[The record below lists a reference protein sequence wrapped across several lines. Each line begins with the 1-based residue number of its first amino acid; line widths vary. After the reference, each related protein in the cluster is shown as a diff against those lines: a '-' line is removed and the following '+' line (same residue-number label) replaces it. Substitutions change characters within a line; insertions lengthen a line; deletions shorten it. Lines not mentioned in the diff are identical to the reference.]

1 MKKTRSASLVAI
13 GLAALAAFVVRAAS
27 LDTQSLWRDEVDA
40 LRFATVRWA
49 DLLASFTRPGWNGPL
64 YYVFLRAWVALTG
77 TSEYAM
83 RFFSLA
89 FGTLCV
95 PLAYALGCRLFGR
108 RTGLLAAVLVATS
121 PYLAWYGQEVKM
133 YTLLTALALAAIY
146 GLRRAVEGAGW
157 RWWAVPVVATSLAF
171 YSHILAALLI
181 PVQVLL
187 YLAWWPQARRQ
198 WRGALLSLACLTLP
212 YLPLVLW
219 QAPLVLQ
226 SRETGFYA
234 YTLGEMVRILLNGWS
249 TGMHGWGWPWS
260 AVLMGGL
267 AAWGLVCPTG
277 GTLAKVR
284 QPASG
289 QEANASAEM
298 SPAPVQSLTF
308 ARVGGVLSHLALLG
322 WLATPLLLV
331 WLISLRQPL
340 FTDRYLIWAAPAYY
354 LLVAL
359 GLACVGRLGDRP
371 SRRGLAKTLARAT
384 VALLIGIILVSDGV
398 NLWRQATIP
407 IKSDFRAAAAHV
419 AHYRE
424 PGEPVARPVKG
435 AGEGAFKSYLP
446 IVVRGG
452 FDDMIIFQI
461 PYGQYT
467 FDYYFPVEVYPSAE
481 GLYTNHRTP
490 DGGYLMGE
498 QDVAR
503 RMQEITAGHGAV
515 WLVVTEMEMWDQRG
529 LVRGWLEAN
538 ARQVDEAHFTR
549 VDVYRYVT
557 RNP

>member
-1 MKKTRSASLVAI
+1 MKKTRSASLIAI
-13 GLAALAAFVVRAAS
+13 GLATLAAFAVRAAS

-64 YYVFLRAWVALTG
+64 FYVFLRAWVALTG

-89 FGTLCV
+89 FGVLCV
-95 PLAYALGCRLFGR
+95 PLAYALGCRLFDR
-108 RTGLLAAVLVATS
+108 RTGLLAAVLIATS

-133 YTLLTALALAAIY
+133 YTLLTALALTAIY

-198 WRGALLSLACLTLP
+198 WRGALVSLACLTLP

-226 SRETGFYA
+226 SRETGFFA

-267 AAWGLVCPTG
+267 AAWGLVCP
-277 GTLAKVR
+277 
-284 QPASG
+284 
-289 QEANASAEM
+289 
-298 SPAPVQSLTF
+298 
-308 ARVGGVLSHLALLG
+308 ARVGDVPDRLALLG

-359 GLACVGRLGDRP
+359 GLACVDRLGDRA
-371 SRRGLAKTLARAT
+371 SRRGLGQALGRAT
-384 VALLIGIILVSDGV
+384 VVLLTGIILVSDGV

-407 IKSDFRAAAAHV
+407 IKSDFRAAAAYV
-419 AHYRE
+419 VDYRE
-424 PGEPVARPVKG
+424 PGEPVARPVSG

-461 PYGQYT
+461 PYGRYT
-467 FDYYFPVEVYPSAE
+467 FDYYFPVEGYPSAE

-490 DGGYLMGE
+490 DGAYLMGE

-503 RMQEITAGHGAV
+503 RMQEITAGYDAV

-538 ARQVDEAHFTR
+538 ARRVDEAHFTR
-549 VDVYRYVT
+549 VDVYRYVIRDT
-557 RNP
+557 